1 MVSIVVDTRLIMIYF
16 YFLEVVRDILIR
28 FFSLSLV
35 LLSTCLLFGC
45 AGMTELTTHT
55 YEDFVAMVFSEED
68 LDFSNVEVDLSAS
81 NLTVDSIAEIDK
93 FGRRVARLLDSPL
106 RLGSIGS
113 AILDRLE
120 LSYAGHLAMY
130 HYYEHLE
137 NEHASVHEAQLDR
150 IVEYMTT
157 ERDGSLEKPYRA
169 LSPVDAVLFVQ
180 QSGYR
185 VIGSIYVQTNVE
197 PMVLQVMRSKE
208 EGPFDEV
215 FFDLSA
221 IYPVLLREFESRNV
235 EASQAPLP
243 LVLVNLAN
251 AGDSSAQLSLGRFLA
266 NGGATS
272 RAETMYIAASRADN
286 GYAHMLYGNLFV
298 SRAFDPNERDS
309 HRYLQVAQS
318 HYSQAIDYG
327 YHTALRQLGWL
338 LHRGYFG
345 NSRRSDGMGML
356 ERAASFDDALA
367 LRYLGDVYR
376 GGFHEQVDLQ
386 RAARFYERAAETGDR
401 MARIEYYRVVAH
413 PDSGLDV
420 GKKVVDWLHD
430 SAANDDV
437 IAMLELGNCYVRG
450 CAQKPNYRKALRWY
464 RKAVETAPENP
475 EVVNTVAWT
484 LAVTDQKRLR
494 NPAYALKIVDH
505 LMANDEES
513 RANPMIVDTWAAAY
527 AATGN
532 FERAVELQ
540 REAIALA
547 YREQLSPEL
556 IDDIESHLDSFLNGE
571 ALSESI
577 P

>member
-1 MVSIVVDTRLIMIYF
+1 MR
-16 YFLEVVRDILIR
+16 
-28 FFSLSLV
+28 SLV

-45 AGMTELTTHT
+45 AVITTPTT
-55 YEDFVAMVFSEED
+55 YSYQEFLAKVFSEED
-68 LDFSNVEVDLSAS
+68 LDLSN
-81 NLTVDSIAEIDK
+81 AEIDLSESDLTVTAIAELDM
-93 FGRRVARLLDSPL
+93 FGRRVARLLNRPL

-130 HYYEHLE
+130 HYYKHFE
-137 NEHASVHEAQLDR
+137 NEYASVHEAQLDR

-169 LSPVDAVLFVQ
+169 FSPVDALLFVQ

-185 VIGSIYVQTNVE
+185 VIGSIYVRTNME
-197 PMVLQVMRSKE
+197 PMILRVMRLKG

-221 IYPVLLREFESRNV
+221 LYPVLLREYESL
-235 EASQAPLP
+235 EGEGSPAPLP
-243 LVLVNLAN
+243 LVLLNLAQ

-286 GYAHMLYGNLFV
+286 GYAHMLYGNLFI
-298 SRAFDPNERDS
+298 SRAFEPNERDL
-309 HRYLQVAQS
+309 HRFLQVAQS

-338 LHRGYFG
+338 LHQGYFG
-345 NSRRSDGMGML
+345 DAKRPDGMEML
-356 ERAASFDDALA
+356 ERAASFDDTVA
-367 LRYLGDVYR
+367 LRYLGDVFR
-376 GGFHEQVDLQ
+376 LGNREQVDLE
-386 RAARFYERAAETGDR
+386 RAAELYERAAELGDR

-413 PDSGLDV
+413 PDSNLAV
-420 GKKVVDWLHD
+420 SKKVVEWLQD
-430 SAANDDV
+430 SAANDDAF
-437 IAMLELGNCYVRG
+437 AMLELGNCYVRG
-450 CAQKPNYRKALRWY
+450 CDQKPNYRKALRWY

-475 EVVNTVAWT
+475 EIVNSVAWT
-484 LAVTDQKRLR
+484 LAVTDKKRLR

-505 LMANDEES
+505 LMENDEES
-513 RANPMIVDTWAAAY
+513 RANPMIVDTWAAVH
-527 AATGN
+527 AAMGN
-532 FERAVELQ
+532 FVRAVELQ
-540 REAIALA
+540 REALELA
-547 YREQLSPEL
+547 SLDRSSPAL
-556 IDDIESHLDSFLNGE
+556 IDVIESHLNSFINGE
-571 ALSESI
+571 VLSESV

>member
-1 MVSIVVDTRLIMIYF
+1 
-16 YFLEVVRDILIR
+16 
-28 FFSLSLV
+28 
-35 LLSTCLLFGC
+35 
-45 AGMTELTTHT
+45 MTELTTHS
-55 YEDFVAMVFSEED
+55 YEEFLAIVFSEKNLD
-68 LDFSNVEVDLSAS
+68 LSSVEVDLSES
-81 NLTVDSIAEIDK
+81 NLTVDAIAELDN

-113 AILDRLE
+113 AVLDRLE
-120 LSYAGHLAMY
+120 LSYAGHLAMF
-130 HYYEHLE
+130 HYYKHLE
-137 NEHASVHEAQLDR
+137 NEHASVHEAQLNR

-185 VIGSIYVQTNVE
+185 VIGSIYVRTNVE
-197 PMVLQVMRSKE
+197 PMVLQVMRIKG

-221 IYPVLLREFESRNV
+221 IYPILLREFESRNV

-272 RAETMYIAASRADN
+272 RAESMYIAASRADN
-286 GYAHMLYGNLFV
+286 GYAHMLYGNLFLN
-298 SRAFDPNERDS
+298 RAFDPNESDA

-345 NSRRSDGMGML
+345 NSRRSDGMEML

-376 GGFHEQVDLQ
+376 RGNPEQVDLQ

-413 PDSGLDV
+413 PDSGLAV
-420 GKKVVDWLHD
+420 SKKLVDWLLD

-437 IAMLELGNCYVRG
+437 LAMLELGNCYVRG
-450 CAQKPNYRKALRWY
+450 CAQKPNYRKASRWY
-464 RKAVETAPENP
+464 RKAVETAPEDP
-475 EVVNTVAWT
+475 EIVNTVAWT
-484 LAVTDQKRLR
+484 LAVTDKRRLR
-494 NPAYALKIVDH
+494 NPEYALKIVNH
-505 LMANDEES
+505 LMENNEES
-513 RANPMIVDTWAAAY
+513 RANPMIVDTWAAAH
-527 AATGN
+527 AALGD
-532 FERAVELQ
+532 FVRAVQLQ
-540 REAIALA
+540 REALELA
-547 YREQLSPEL
+547 IGDERFSDW
-556 IDDIESHLDSFLNGE
+556 IDEIESHLDSFLNGE

>member
-1 MVSIVVDTRLIMIYF
+1 MRSV
-16 YFLEVVRDILIR
+16 
-28 FFSLSLV
+28 V

-45 AGMTELTTHT
+45 AVMTEPTTYP
-55 YEDFVAMVFSEED
+55 YEDFVAVVFSEED
-68 LDFSNVEVDLSAS
+68 LDLSNVEVDLSAS
-81 NLTVDSIAEIDK
+81 NLTSATIVELDNY
-93 FGRRVARLLDSPL
+93 GRRVARLLDRPL
-106 RLGSIGS
+106 SLGSIGS

-130 HYYEHLE
+130 HYYKHFE

-185 VIGSIYVQTNVE
+185 VIGSIYVRTNVE
-197 PMVLQVMRSKE
+197 PMVLQVMRLKG

-221 IYPVLLREFESRNV
+221 IYPVLLREYESRNA
-235 EASQAPLP
+235 EDSPPPLP
-243 LVLVNLAN
+243 LALVNLAN

-272 RAETMYIAASRADN
+272 RAEALYIAASRADN
-286 GYAHMLYGNLFV
+286 GYAHMLYGNLYI
-298 SRAFDPNERDS
+298 SRVFDSNERDA
-309 HRYLQVAQS
+309 HRYLQVVQS
-318 HYSQAIDYG
+318 NYSQAIDYG

-338 LHRGYFG
+338 LHRGHFG
-345 NSRRSDGMGML
+345 DSKRSEGIEML
-356 ERAASFDDALA
+356 EHAASFDDTLA

-376 GGFHEQVDLQ
+376 VGYQQQVDLE
-386 RAARFYERAAETGDR
+386 RAASYYERAAELGDR
-401 MARIEYYRVVAH
+401 MARIEFYQVVAH
-413 PDSGLDV
+413 PESGLTV
-420 GKKVVDWLHD
+420 SKKVLDWLHD

-437 IAMLELGNCYVRG
+437 FAMLELGNCYARG

-484 LAVTDQKRLR
+484 LAVTDKERLR

-505 LMANDEES
+505 LMENDEES
-513 RANPMIVDTWAAAY
+513 RANPMIVDTWAAAH
-527 AATGN
+527 AALGN
-532 FERAVELQ
+532 FVRAVELQ
-540 REAIALA
+540 REAVELA
-547 YREQLSPEL
+547 NRDDNAAAF
-556 IDDIESHLDSFLNGE
+556 IDEIKGHLESFLKGE
-571 ALSESI
+571 ALNEPI